1 VINMI
6 NMIFRIGKLAASEM
20 MSVLVYEARNCETHA
35 AAGIEAAPRSR
46 VGMCDGTRSIAY
58 SPRAAQIYLANNQQL
73 STIYYQLKKEQPLKH
88 HSHV

>member
-1 VINMI
+1 MNTI
-6 NMIFRIGKLAASEM
+6 NMIFRIGELVVSEM
-20 MSVLVYEARNCETHA
+20 MTLLVYEARNCETHT

-73 STIYYQLKKEQPLKH
+73 STIYYQLKKEQPLKY